1 MSSSTTDDDSCSY
14 FFFRQACL
22 IPTPSVPTHP
32 SVSIKIYPPFAEFID
47 FGGASRHILTNNGT
61 CRIVFKVKCSN
72 NLVFKVSPVYA
83 FLDPGATAELQ
94 VLRREGP
101 PKHDKLIISLK
112 EAKKGD
118 KDPRVTF
125 NDSTHTTHKHILPLL
140 TRIVE
145 EQ

>member
-1 MSSSTTDDDSCSY
+1 MSNSNSSYSP
-14 FFFRQACL
+14 FRQACL
-22 IPTPSVPTHP
+22 IPTPSVPTQP
-32 SVSIKIYPPFAEFID
+32 SVSIKIFPPFAEFID
-47 FGGASRHILTNNGT
+47 FGGASRHILTNDGT
-61 CRIVFKVKCSN
+61 CRVVFKVKCSN

-101 PKHDKLIISLK
+101 PKHDKLIILLK

-118 KDPRVTF
+118 KDARVTF
-125 NDSTHTTHKHILPLL
+125 TDSTHTIHKHILPLL